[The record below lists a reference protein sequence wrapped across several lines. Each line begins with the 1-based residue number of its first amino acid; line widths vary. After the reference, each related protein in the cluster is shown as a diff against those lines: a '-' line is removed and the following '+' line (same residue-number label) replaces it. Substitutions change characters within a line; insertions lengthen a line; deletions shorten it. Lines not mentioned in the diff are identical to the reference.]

1 MWAKL
6 RELTRAVEAPSDQQ
20 QQKGLMGQ
28 AGTVTE
34 PGRPEFGRRGNRAGA
49 VILER
54 CSQLQNLVPRQQ
66 WSREKIAQLLPSPP
80 HPRPPPRP
88 PPSQLLLV
96 LTIGSSRPEVSWQG
110 SLGDGLY
117 A

>member
-28 AGTVTE
+28 AGTITE

-49 VILER
+49 VILE
-54 CSQLQNLVPRQQ
+54 
-66 WSREKIAQLLPSPP
+66 
-80 HPRPPPRP
+80 
-88 PPSQLLLV
+88 
-96 LTIGSSRPEVSWQG
+96 
-110 SLGDGLY
+110 
-117 A
+117 